1 MFPSSRICFVS
12 LSFVGFIPWSFETLH
27 RHHWPQHPVCVRGKT
42 SAESAYRTC
51 DYIDVFY
58 GLTEAVPTFWDHSSH
73 FSCRRSWKNASNYWM
88 TTNTVRFQLECLTIR
103 WVYFDVDVVKDTLKY
118 WMMTCNLTCAAVG
131 SPEDQAGEWFPGHES
146 TQLILHLLWSCD
158 SMTMMSCS
166 VHTGHH
172 SSWHRREDLHAISN
186 VRYDLRWRSLPDVLK
201 LLHHL
206 SVFLHRKSFLGLCRL
221 CTIWNTDC
229 KSHMKLIHFN
239 HACHRSWLSCAA
251 AHSHS
256 CVWGWKK
263 WDFGLI
269 LPQNKLLF
277 PRSHLGHWSSSPKS
291 DSGVYHYMA
300 GTVKTQ
306 PIVKPLHLL

>member
-1 MFPSSRICFVS
+1 MQLWEAQKIKQVS
-12 LSFVGFIPWSFETLH
+12 DSPVISPLRWSY
-27 RHHWPQHPVCVRGKT
+27 T
-42 SAESAYRTC
+42 SC
-51 DYIDVFY
+51 
-58 GLTEAVPTFWDHSSH
+58 GHLTAWGW
-73 FSCRRSWKNASNYWM
+73 CRA
-88 TTNTVRFQLECLTIR
+88 L
-103 WVYFDVDVVKDTLKY
+103 
-118 WMMTCNLTCAAVG
+118 
-131 SPEDQAGEWFPGHES
+131 
-146 TQLILHLLWSCD
+146 
-158 SMTMMSCS
+158 CS

-201 LLHHL
+201 LLRHL

-229 KSHMKLIHFN
+229 KSHIKLIHFN
-239 HACHRSWLSCAA
+239 HACRRSWLDCAT

-256 CVWGWKK
+256 HVWGWLK

-291 DSGVYHYMA
+291 DSGFYHYMA